1 MHQAHGILGDGT
13 LAAPERARM
22 MRLAGYA
29 SVGAALLLI
38 GVKVAAYLLTGSVA
52 LLSSMLDSLL
62 DAGASLVN
70 LFAISHSLIPAD
82 REHRFGHGKAE
93 PLAAL
98 GQAAFIAGSAAF
110 LAFQA
115 IGRLVSPVRVE
126 HGEIGIAVM
135 VFSIAATLL
144 LVLYQRHVIRR
155 TGSFAVRA
163 DSLHYV
169 GDLFV
174 NVSVIVAL
182 LLAVWW
188 GWNAADPLFAI
199 GIAAYIMFTAWKI
212 FRGALDMLMDHELPD
227 EMRAKIREIALANPR
242 VKSVHDLRTRAA
254 GQSIFVQMHLVMDPE
269 LTLRV
274 AHEAA
279 DAVEVA
285 VMTAFPGAEVIVHED
300 PAGVVEI
307 HPPFGQPAARP
318 GA

>member
-1 MHQAHGILGDGT
+1 MQQAHSLLGDGT
-13 LAAPERARM
+13 LAQPEKARL

-38 GVKVAAYLLTGSVA
+38 GAKVAAYLLTGSVA

-62 DAGASLVN
+62 DAGASMIN
-70 LFAISHSLIPAD
+70 LFAIRHALVPAD

-93 PLAAL
+93 PLAAV

-115 IGRLVSPVRVE
+115 VGRLVKPVAVE
-126 HGEIGIAVM
+126 HGDIGIAVM
-135 VFSIAATLL
+135 VFSILTT
-144 LVLYQRHVIRR
+144 LVLVLFQRHVIRR

-188 GWNAADPLFAI
+188 GWDAADPLFAI
-199 GIAAYIMFTAWKI
+199 GIAAYILFTAWQI
-212 FRGALDMLMDHELPD
+212 FRGALDMLMDRELPD
-227 EMRAKIREIALANPR
+227 EMRARIRKIALDNPR

-254 GQSIFVQMHLVMDPE
+254 GQAIFVQMHLEMDPE
-269 LTLRV
+269 LPLRV

-285 VMTAFPGAEVIVHED
+285 IMAAFPGAEVIIHED
-300 PAGVVEI
+300 PAGVEEI
-307 HPPFGQPAARP
+307 RRPAGRPAA
-318 GA
+318 

>member
-1 MHQAHGILGDGT
+1 
-13 LAAPERARM
+13 
-22 MRLAGYA
+22 
-29 SVGAALLLI
+29 
-38 GVKVAAYLLTGSVA
+38 
-52 LLSSMLDSLL
+52 
-62 DAGASLVN
+62 
-70 LFAISHSLIPAD
+70 
-82 REHRFGHGKAE
+82 
-93 PLAAL
+93 
-98 GQAAFIAGSAAF
+98 
-110 LAFQA
+110 
-115 IGRLVSPVRVE
+115 
-126 HGEIGIAVM
+126 M
-135 VFSIAATLL
+135 VFSIATTLV
-144 LVLYQRHVIRR
+144 LVLYQRRVIRR

-199 GIAAYIMFTAWKI
+199 GIAAYIMFTAWRI

-307 HPPFGQPAARP
+307 HPPFGQSASRP
-318 GA
+318 GT

>member
-1 MHQAHGILGDGT
+1 MQQAHSLLGDGT
-13 LAAPERARM
+13 LGRPEKARL

-38 GVKVAAYLLTGSVA
+38 GAKVAAYLLTGSVA

-62 DAGASLVN
+62 DAGASMINLV
-70 LFAISHSLIPAD
+70 AIRHALVPAD

-93 PLAAL
+93 PLAAV

-110 LAFQA
+110 LAFHA
-115 IGRLVSPVRVE
+115 VGRLVKPVAVE
-126 HGEIGIAVM
+126 HGDIGIAVM
-135 VFSIAATLL
+135 VFSILTTLA
-144 LVLYQRHVIRR
+144 LVLFQRHVIRR

-188 GWNAADPLFAI
+188 GWDAADPLFAI
-199 GIAAYIMFTAWKI
+199 GIAAYILFTAWQI
-212 FRGALDMLMDHELPD
+212 FRGALDMLMDRELPD
-227 EMRAKIREIALANPR
+227 EMRARIRAIALANPR

-254 GQSIFVQMHLVMDPE
+254 GQAIFVQMHLEMDPD
-269 LTLRV
+269 LPLRI

-285 VMTAFPGAEVIVHED
+285 VMRAFPGAEVIIHED
-300 PAGVVEI
+300 PAGVEEI
-307 HPPFGQPAARP
+307 RKPFERPAAAQGR
-318 GA
+318 

>member
-1 MHQAHGILGDGT
+1 MQQAHSLLGDGT
-13 LAAPERARM
+13 LGRPEKARL

-38 GVKVAAYLLTGSVA
+38 GAKVAAYLLTGSVA

-62 DAGASLVN
+62 DAGASMINLV
-70 LFAISHSLIPAD
+70 AIRHALVPAD

-93 PLAAL
+93 PLAAV

-110 LAFQA
+110 LAFHA
-115 IGRLVSPVRVE
+115 VGRLVKPVAVE
-126 HGEIGIAVM
+126 HGDIGIAVM
-135 VFSIAATLL
+135 VFSILTTLA
-144 LVLYQRHVIRR
+144 LVLFQRHVIRR

-188 GWNAADPLFAI
+188 GWDAADPLFAI
-199 GIAAYIMFTAWKI
+199 GIAAYILFTAWQI
-212 FRGALDMLMDHELPD
+212 FRGALDMLMDRELPD
-227 EMRAKIREIALANPR
+227 EMRARIRKIALENPR

-254 GQSIFVQMHLVMDPE
+254 GQAIFVQLHLEMDPD

-274 AHEAA
+274 AHEVA

-285 VMTAFPGAEVIVHED
+285 IMTAFPGAEVIIHED
-300 PAGVVEI
+300 PEGVEEI
-307 HPPFGQPAARP
+307 RPTAGQPAA
-318 GA
+318 

>member
-1 MHQAHGILGDGT
+1 M
-13 LAAPERARM
+13 AA
-22 MRLAGYA
+22 A
-29 SVGAALLLI
+29 SRRR
-38 GVKVAAYLLTGSVA
+38 T
-52 LLSSMLDSLL
+52 
-62 DAGASLVN
+62 
-70 LFAISHSLIPAD
+70 
-82 REHRFGHGKAE
+82 
-93 PLAAL
+93 
-98 GQAAFIAGSAAF
+98 SAAVDTSSG
-110 LAFQA
+110 L
-115 IGRLVSPVRVE
+115 P
-126 HGEIGIAVM
+126 
-135 VFSIAATLL
+135 VFSIATTLV

-199 GIAAYIMFTAWKI
+199 GIAAYIMFTAWRI
-212 FRGALDMLMDHELPD
+212 FRSALDMLMDRELPD

-242 VKSVHDLRTRAA
+242 VKSVHELRTRAA

-285 VMTAFPGAEVIVHED
+285 IMTAFPGAEVIVHED
-300 PAGVVEI
+300 PAGVVER
-307 HPPFGQPAARP
+307 HPSFGQPAARP
-318 GA
+318 GT

>member
-1 MHQAHGILGDGT
+1 MQQAHGILGDGT
-13 LAAPERARM
+13 LAQPERARM
-22 MRLAGYA
+22 MRLASYA
-29 SVGAALLLI
+29 SVGVALLLI
-38 GVKVAAYLLTGSVA
+38 GAKVAAYLLTGSVA

-70 LFAISHSLIPAD
+70 LYAIGHALAPAD

-110 LAFQA
+110 VAFQA
-115 IGRLVSPVRVE
+115 IGRLVTPVVVE

-135 VFSIAATLL
+135 VFSIATTLV

-188 GWNAADPLFAI
+188 GWNVADPLFAI

-212 FRGALDMLMDHELPD
+212 FRGALDMLMDRELPD
-227 EMRAKIREIALANPR
+227 DMRAKIRAIALANPR
-242 VKSVHDLRTRAA
+242 VQSVHELRTRAA
-254 GQSIFVQMHLVMDPE
+254 GSSIFVQMHLVMDPE

-300 PAGVVEI
+300 PAGVVEV
-307 HPPFGQPAARP
+307 HPPFGQSTAKS
-318 GA
+318 GT

>member
-1 MHQAHGILGDGT
+1 MQQAHSLLGDGT
-13 LAAPERARM
+13 LGRPEKARL

-38 GVKVAAYLLTGSVA
+38 GAKVAAYLLTGSVA

-62 DAGASLVN
+62 DAGASMINLV
-70 LFAISHSLIPAD
+70 AIRHALVPAD

-93 PLAAL
+93 PLAAV

-110 LAFQA
+110 LAFHA
-115 IGRLVSPVRVE
+115 VGRLVE
-126 HGEIGIAVM
+126 HGDIGIAVM
-135 VFSIAATLL
+135 VFSILTTLA
-144 LVLYQRHVIRR
+144 LVLFQRHVIRR

-188 GWNAADPLFAI
+188 GWDAADPLFAI
-199 GIAAYIMFTAWKI
+199 GIAAYILFTAWQI
-212 FRGALDMLMDHELPD
+212 FRGALDMLMDRELPD
-227 EMRAKIREIALANPR
+227 EMRARIRKIALENPR

-254 GQSIFVQMHLVMDPE
+254 GQAIFVQLHLEMDPD

-274 AHEAA
+274 AHEVA

-285 VMTAFPGAEVIVHED
+285 IMTAFPGAEVIIHED
-300 PAGVVEI
+300 PEGVEEI
-307 HPPFGQPAARP
+307 RPTAGQPAA
-318 GA
+318 

>member
-1 MHQAHGILGDGT
+1 MQQAQSMLGDGT
-13 LAAPERARM
+13 LTQPERARM
-22 MRLAGYA
+22 MRLASYA

-38 GVKVAAYLLTGSVA
+38 GAKVAAYLLTGSVA

-70 LFAISHSLIPAD
+70 LYAISHSLAPAD

-115 IGRLVSPVRVE
+115 IGRLVTPVTVE

-135 VFSIAATLL
+135 VFSIVTTLL
-144 LVLYQRHVIRR
+144 LVFYQRRVIRR

-212 FRGALDMLMDHELPD
+212 FRSALDMLMDRELPD
-227 EMRAKIREIALANPR
+227 DMRAKIRAIALANPR

-285 VMTAFPGAEVIVHED
+285 IMTAFPGAEVIVHED

-307 HPPFGQPAARP
+307 HPPFGQAAARS
-318 GA
+318 GT